1 MSPRRP
7 QKPLAAG
14 AVRRTSAT
22 RSLRWQPARRS
33 RKLPLHARALAP
45 TMSAPP
51 FHATSGRAALKSA
64 MGNSTLYSQRVRS
77 NRPRSDTGIKE
88 CRSTPKGVGRYPPR
102 GTGGASREAS
112 GQSTYKPIPR
122 AGEPRSAGNCRRDVA
137 SIETPNNRIL
147 GSAIVVNYAWL
158 CSVRSVIPSRVE
170 VD

>member
-1 MSPRRP
+1 
-7 QKPLAAG
+7 
-14 AVRRTSAT
+14 
-22 RSLRWQPARRS
+22 
-33 RKLPLHARALAP
+33 
-45 TMSAPP
+45 
-51 FHATSGRAALKSA
+51 LKSA
-64 MGNSTLYSQRVRS
+64 MGNSTPYSQRVRS

-102 GTGGASREAS
+102 GTGDASREAS